1 MNDSKS
7 LDCAGHKSFAV
18 LDGSKVKDFNE
29 LSGIISSL
37 KEQGKTIIQ
46 CHGVFD
52 LLHPGHIRHLE
63 AAKKEG
69 DVLLVT
75 ITRDANV
82 VKGPGRPVFNERLR
96 AESVAALECVDY
108 VTLTETPTAVE
119 SIKALKPH
127 VYVKGKDYAD
137 EKEDLTGKI
146 HDEEDA
152 IKSIGGRIHFTDEIT
167 FSSTKLLNLH
177 FDVYPEEARSFLK
190 IFRDKYSARDIT
202 ARLQDLKKLK
212 VLIIGDTIIDE
223 YHYCTPLGKSPK
235 EFLIPAK
242 YLYEEAFAGG
252 ILAIA
257 NHIAGLCQ
265 DVHLITCLG
274 KQQSHEEFISEHLKP
289 NVKAKFFYRPDTS
302 TTVKRRF
309 VDHALLTKM
318 FQVCFITN
326 NSLPEPVEQEI
337 CSYLKPAIGDYDLV
351 VVGDYGHGFLGTDII
366 RILCGRSRFLAVNVQ
381 ANSAN
386 MGFNLITK
394 YPRADYVCLDETEIR
409 LATHDCT
416 GQLENLLIGIT
427 QRLDCRRA
435 VVTRGHLGS
444 LVYSDDNGFFSTP
457 VFSREAVDRVGA
469 GDAYFAITSPCV
481 AAQFP
486 MDLVGFIGNAA
497 GALKIRIVGNR
508 SPVEPVP
515 LFKYIT
521 TLLK

>member
-1 MNDSKS
+1 MLQQLN
-7 LDCAGHKSFAV
+7 
-18 LDGSKVKDFNE
+18 GSKIKDANE
-29 LSGIISSL
+29 LAEIIPAL
-37 KEQGKTIIQ
+37 KQGGKTIVQ

-63 AAKKEG
+63 AAKREG

-75 ITRDANV
+75 ITKDAHV

-108 VTLTETPTAVE
+108 VALSDSPTAVDCIK
-119 SIKALKPH
+119 SIKPN

-146 HDEEDA
+146 RDEEEA
-152 IKSIGGRIHFTDEIT
+152 IRSVGGQIHFTDEIT
-167 FSSTKLLNLH
+167 FSSTSLLNLH
-177 FDVYPEEARSFLK
+177 FDVYPEEAKSFLK
-190 IFRDKYSARDIT
+190 EFREKYSSRDIIN
-202 ARLQDLKKLK
+202 RLQDLKKTR
-212 VLIIGDTIIDE
+212 VLVVGDTIIDE

-257 NHIAGLCQ
+257 NHIAGFCD
-265 DVHLITCLG
+265 DVELITCLG
-274 KQQSHEEFISEHLKP
+274 QQNSYEKFISEHLKS
-289 NVKAKFFYRPDTS
+289 NINTKFFYRPDTP

-318 FQVCFITN
+318 FQVCFLGN
-326 NSLPEPVEQEI
+326 GGLPEAVNQEV
-337 CSYLKPAIGDYDLV
+337 CSYLKSTIGDCDLV
-351 VVGDYGHGFLGTDII
+351 VVGDYGHGFLNADII

-394 YPRADYVCLDETEIR
+394 YPRADYVCLDEVEIR
-409 LATHDCT
+409 LATHDNAS
-416 GQLENLLIGIT
+416 QLKNLVVGIT
-427 QRLDCRRA
+427 QRLECHRA
-435 VVTRGHLGS
+435 VVTRGHMGS
-444 LVYSDDNGFFSTP
+444 LVYSDDNGFFSVP
-457 VFSREAVDRVGA
+457 VFSREAVDRIGA
-469 GDAYFAITSPCV
+469 GDAYFAVTSPCV

-486 MDLVGFIGNAA
+486 PDLVGFIGNAV

-508 SPVEPVP
+508 SSVEPVP